1 MPRNGSN
8 GRGKANY
15 SKINMKPPKWATKEY
30 KPVFR
35 MQSEANPNFQSQESS
50 MPNFQTLSQSQ
61 SKPLRNQ
68 TVSPRSEVPANIR
81 GMNNSFTATPDL
93 NNSMKLSKNKAFM
106 DSAMR
111 KLGQDNEQNFDKEVG
126 FGE

>member
-1 MPRNGSN
+1 MTSLGHCIQLSN
-8 GRGKANY
+8 YILEKHDTFISYN
-15 SKINMKPPKWATKEY
+15 
-30 KPVFR
+30 
-35 MQSEANPNFQSQESS
+35 
-50 MPNFQTLSQSQ
+50 TLSQSQ

-111 KLGQDNEQNFDKEVG
+111 KLGHDNEQNFDKEVG